1 MALIRWMDPFRDI
14 ATMQDRMNR
23 AFGDFFERGSG
34 RGEGLAT
41 GAWMPPVDIYETK
54 DAVCVRVEL
63 PGVEKDAV
71 SVEVK
76 EGVLTLRGERKL
88 DREVKEEDYHRI
100 ERSYGI
106 FHRSFSL
113 PSSVDGEK
121 VTAGMKDGVL
131 EVNLPKK
138 DRAKAKKIEIKA

>member
-1 MALIRWMDPFRDI
+1 M
-14 ATMQDRMNR
+14 
-23 AFGDFFERGSG
+23 
-34 RGEGLAT
+34 
-41 GAWMPPVDIYETK
+41 
-54 DAVCVRVEL
+54 
-63 PGVEKDAV
+63 
-71 SVEVK
+71 
-76 EGVLTLRGERKL
+76 
-88 DREVKEEDYHRI
+88 KEEDYHRI